1 MRRNEAG
8 LEQWH
13 DLYDVTMR
21 IKSLQPWEHLWDMD
35 LVTLQLPE
43 FEQPFF
49 VSVMGRNGECFAIA
63 VMEGADALL
72 DFYRLADSG
81 DIPSG
86 QLIRYQNNMTCY
98 FGDREELSKSER
110 DTIKELGLK
119 FRGRNQWI
127 YFRSFARG
135 YAPFTLDQEQ
145 VVKLTRVFQELF
157 MALKAFLENQ
167 IPVDFENGQTIYRYF
182 DSEKGLWVTTGG
194 TLKRPLKK
202 YRVPV
207 VEDEVLIK
215 RLKGQKKTE
224 SELEIDTLYL
234 NAIINHAESGR
245 PIMPVMVILADHDSG
260 MLIDQEIISPGDD
273 DIFTIL
279 GILIDYIENS
289 GRPKK
294 VVARDEEMAHLLSDL
309 CRRVDIQV
317 EIKGRLEAIDTF
329 AEEFEKFSF

>member
-119 FRGRNQWI
+119 IPGKKSMDLFPFLLREGMHLLLWI
-127 YFRSFARG
+127 KK
-135 YAPFTLDQEQ
+135 Q

-157 MALKAFLENQ
+157 YGAQ
-167 IPVDFENGQTIYRYF
+167 G
-182 DSEKGLWVTTGG
+182 
-194 TLKRPLKK
+194 
-202 YRVPV
+202 
-207 VEDEVLIK
+207 
-215 RLKGQKKTE
+215 
-224 SELEIDTLYL
+224 
-234 NAIINHAESGR
+234 
-245 PIMPVMVILADHDSG
+245 
-260 MLIDQEIISPGDD
+260 
-273 DIFTIL
+273 
-279 GILIDYIENS
+279 
-289 GRPKK
+289 
-294 VVARDEEMAHLLSDL
+294 
-309 CRRVDIQV
+309 
-317 EIKGRLEAIDTF
+317 
-329 AEEFEKFSF
+329 FS

>member
-1 MRRNEAG
+1 
-8 LEQWH
+8 
-13 DLYDVTMR
+13 
-21 IKSLQPWEHLWDMD
+21 
-35 LVTLQLPE
+35 
-43 FEQPFF
+43 
-49 VSVMGRNGECFAIA
+49 MG
-63 VMEGADALL
+63 
-72 DFYRLADSG
+72 YH
-81 DIPSG
+81 
-86 QLIRYQNNMTCY
+86 
-98 FGDREELSKSER
+98 
-110 DTIKELGLK
+110 
-119 FRGRNQWI
+119 RG
-127 YFRSFARG
+127 
-135 YAPFTLDQEQ
+135 
-145 VVKLTRVFQELF
+145 K
-157 MALKAFLENQ
+157 
-167 IPVDFENGQTIYRYF
+167 
-182 DSEKGLWVTTGG
+182 